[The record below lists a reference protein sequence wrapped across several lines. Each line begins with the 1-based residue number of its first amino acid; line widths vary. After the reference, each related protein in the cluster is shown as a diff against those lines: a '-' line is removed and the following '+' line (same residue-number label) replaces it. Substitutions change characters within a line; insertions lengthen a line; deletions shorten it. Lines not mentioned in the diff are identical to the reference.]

1 MDDPFGMK
9 DNPIMVALL
18 CLSFAVV
25 AVMIGMTVYSIVTA
39 HEVSDTVYI
48 TTLSDK
54 MGIKGAFSL
63 GSGYVRGEPV
73 FVSYITNGNNSYTL
87 TTFDADK
94 STIYMDSQDPYVVR
108 YKIESADIVKDVRK
122 KDYHKFDIHVPEGT
136 IVEKINL
143 DGEL

>member
-1 MDDPFGMK
+1 MFENESPVIIGIF
-9 DNPIMVALL
+9 
-18 CLSFAVV
+18 CLACAAAVV
-25 AVMIGMTVYSIVTA
+25 MLGSGVYAFVTA

-54 MGIKGAFSL
+54 MSVKGSFAL
-63 GSGYVRGEPV
+63 GSGYIRGNPV
-73 FVSYITNGNNSYTL
+73 FVSYVVTGNNSYAL
-87 TTFDADK
+87 KTFDADK
-94 STIYMDSQDPYVVR
+94 STIYMDSSVPYVVR
-108 YKIESADIVKDVRK
+108 YKMESAESVKDLRK

>member
-1 MDDPFGMK
+1 MDDPFGLN
-9 DNPIMVALL
+9 DNPIMVAIL
-18 CLSFAVV
+18 CVACAAVV
-25 AVMIGMTVYSIVTA
+25 IMVGAGIYAVVTA

-54 MGIKGAFSL
+54 MSIKGSFAL
-63 GSGYVRGEPV
+63 GSGYIRGEPV

-108 YKIESADIVKDVRK
+108 YKIESADIVKDLRK
-122 KDYHKFDIHVPEGT
+122 KDYHKFDIHVPVGT